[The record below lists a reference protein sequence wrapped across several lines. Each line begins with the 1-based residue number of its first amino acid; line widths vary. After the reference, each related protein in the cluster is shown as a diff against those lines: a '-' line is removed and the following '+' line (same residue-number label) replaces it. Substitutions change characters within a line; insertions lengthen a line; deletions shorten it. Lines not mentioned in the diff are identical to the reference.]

1 MYNNYNNYNSYNNYN
16 NENIDNGVNIKVLG
30 VGGGG
35 NNAVLHIINEKVKNI
50 ETYLVNT
57 EMGILKRTNSRSIV
71 QIGKQTTKGLGA
83 GANEIIGERA
93 ARESKEEI
101 ENILQNTDMLF
112 VTAGMG
118 GGTGTGA
125 APIIAEIAKE
135 KEILTVG
142 FVTKPFMFEGKL
154 RKIRAEAGIEKLK
167 ENVNALIIILNDNL
181 LKVAN
186 KNTPLKEA
194 FYLADDVVKQGIQ
207 SITDLITTVG
217 QINLDFADIKTI
229 FSYKGNAYMGIGKA
243 EGEAR
248 VEEAIKQAIENPL
261 TESKIDNAKGVIFN
275 VTGGENLGLT
285 EIDSAI
291 KLINDKVSEDANIIF
306 GTVIDKNLED
316 EVKVTVI
323 ATGVG

>member
-1 MYNNYNNYNSYNNYN
+1 MWN
-16 NENIDNGVNIKVLG
+16 NENVDNGVKIKVIG

-35 NNAVLHIINEKVKNI
+35 NNAVLHIINERVKNI
-50 ETYLVNT
+50 EAYLINT
-57 EMGILKRTNSRSIV
+57 EMGVLKKTNYRNV
-71 QIGKQTTKGLGA
+71 LQIGKETTKGLGA
-83 GANEIIGERA
+83 GANEVVGERA
-93 ARESKEEI
+93 ARESRGDI

-125 APIIAEIAKE
+125 APVVAEIAKE
-135 KEILTVG
+135 MGILTVG

-154 RKIRAEAGIEKLK
+154 RDMRAEAGIEKLK
-167 ENVNALIIILNDNL
+167 ENVNALIVILNDNL

-194 FYLADDVVKQGIQ
+194 FFLANDVVKQGIQ

-229 FSYKGNAYMGIGKA
+229 FSYRGKAYMGIGKA
-243 EGEAR
+243 EGELR
-248 VEEAIKQAIENPL
+248 VKEAVEQAIANPL
-261 TESKIDNAKGVIFN
+261 TENTIDGAKGVIFN
-275 VTGGENLGLT
+275 VTGGENLSLT

-291 KLINDKVSEDANIIF
+291 KVINDKVDDDANIIF
-306 GTVIDKNLED
+306 GTVIDENLKD
-316 EVKVTVI
+316 EVNVTVI
-323 ATGVG
+323 ATGIEEK

>member
-1 MYNNYNNYNSYNNYN
+1 MWN
-16 NENIDNGVNIKVLG
+16 NENVDNGVKIKVIG

-35 NNAVLHIINEKVKNI
+35 NNAVLHIINERVKNI
-50 ETYLVNT
+50 EAYLINT
-57 EMGILKRTNSRSIV
+57 EMGVLKKTNYRNV
-71 QIGKQTTKGLGA
+71 LQIGKETTKGLGA
-83 GANEIIGERA
+83 GANEVVGERA
-93 ARESKEEI
+93 ARESRGDI

-125 APIIAEIAKE
+125 APVVAEIAKE
-135 KEILTVG
+135 MGILTVG

-154 RKIRAEAGIEKLK
+154 RDMRAEAGIEKLK
-167 ENVNALIIILNDNL
+167 ENVNALIVILNDNL

-194 FYLADDVVKQGIQ
+194 FFLANDVVKQGIQ

-229 FSYKGNAYMGIGKA
+229 FSYRGKAYMGIGKA
-243 EGEAR
+243 EGELR
-248 VEEAIKQAIENPL
+248 VKEAVEQAIANPL
-261 TESKIDNAKGVIFN
+261 TENTIDGAKGVIFN
-275 VTGGENLGLT
+275 VTGGENLSLT

-291 KLINDKVSEDANIIF
+291 KVINDKVDDDANIIF
-306 GTVIDKNLED
+306 GTVIDENLKD
-316 EVKVTVI
+316 EVNVTVI
-323 ATGVG
+323 ATGIEENSGI

>member
-1 MYNNYNNYNSYNNYN
+1 MWN
-16 NENIDNGVNIKVLG
+16 NESVDNGVKIKVIG

-35 NNAVLHIINEKVKNI
+35 NNAVIHIINENVKNI
-50 ETYLVNT
+50 EPYLINT
-57 EMGILKRTNSRSIV
+57 EMGILKRINYRNV
-71 QIGKQTTKGLGA
+71 LQIGKETTKGLGA
-83 GANEIIGERA
+83 GANEVVGERA
-93 ARESKEEI
+93 ARESKSEI

-125 APIIAEIAKE
+125 APVVAEVAKE
-135 KEILTVG
+135 MGILTVG

-154 RKIRAEAGIEKLK
+154 RDMRAKAGIERLK
-167 ENVNALIIILNDNL
+167 ENVNALIVILNDNL

-194 FYLADDVVKQGIQ
+194 FFLANDVVKQGIQ

-229 FSYKGNAYMGIGKA
+229 FSYRGKAYMGIGKA
-243 EGEAR
+243 EGELR
-248 VEEAIKQAIENPL
+248 VKEAVEQAIANPL
-261 TESKIDNAKGVIFN
+261 TENTIDGAKGVIFN
-275 VTGGENLGLT
+275 VTGGENLSLT

-291 KLINDKVSEDANIIF
+291 KVINDKVDDDANIIF
-306 GTVIDKNLED
+306 GTVIDENLKD
-316 EVKVTVI
+316 EVNVTVI
-323 ATGVG
+323 ATGIEENSGI